1 MIHNLRR
8 QRSARTAPTQG
19 PVRSRP
25 SSVPEIRDGAA
36 ESKED
41 AKDELTLKLPMLE
54 AEALRLRQLL
64 AAANV
69 NRDQLRREMD
79 DLRRDRD
86 RWQKLAEQAESKPRD
101 AGQRAWFCG
110 RALPSK

>member
-1 MIHNLRR
+1 MTAVS
-8 QRSARTAPTQG
+8 SALEL
-19 PVRSRP
+19 SRP
-25 SSVPEIRDGAA
+25 SSVPEILDGAA
-36 ESKED
+36 ESKKD
-41 AKDELTLKLPMLE
+41 AKDELTPKLPMLE

-64 AAANV
+64 AAANA
-69 NRDQLRREMD
+69 NRDQLLREMD

-86 RWQKLAEQAESKPRD
+86 RWQKLAAQAESKPPD